1 MKRHGKRSHAYDLA
15 PSVCQSL
22 KTLQCHLYTPLRQ
35 INNFLLGVLGR
46 LEGSRKALSI
56 SEAVEWYFLFSY
68 HSGSWF
74 GSCGRRVVGLNIE
87 RGAEG

>member
-15 PSVCQSL
+15 PSACQSL

-46 LEGSRKALSI
+46 LEGSHKALSI
-56 SEAVEWYFLFSY
+56 SEAAEWFFFIIVD
-68 HSGSWF
+68 HGFAF
-74 GSCGRRVVGLNIE
+74 GVGELW
-87 RGAEG
+87 G